1 MTLPPILDFPPLP
14 TARPD
19 TFQDEIQNKED
30 LWQNRLAIEHG
41 RAPSWSGRERRAFH
55 LAAQYFLIPALRCGL
70 NALGLLTQG
79 WSNALAP
86 QISRQR
92 FVMDTLP
99 ESFCGLK
106 ILQLSDLHVDG
117 ISGLAEQIVECI
129 RPLAIDLCDRTGDYR
144 FRVSGP
150 CDGIYPA
157 MEKMLEGLHPR
168 LGTFGILGNH
178 DVSEGVAEMEQLGIK
193 MLVNDAV
200 EIQEGAESL

>member
-1 MTLPPILDFPPLP
+1 MKHSPNT
-14 TARPD
+14 
-19 TFQDEIQNKED
+19 
-30 LWQNRLAIEHG
+30 
-41 RAPSWSGRERRAFH
+41 RALQCATIH

-86 QISRQR
+86 HISRQR

-117 ISGLAEQIVECI
+117 I
-129 RPLAIDLCDRTGDYR
+129 
-144 FRVSGP
+144 
-150 CDGIYPA
+150 YPA

-178 DVSEGVAEMEQLGIK
+178 DASEEVAELEQLGIR
-193 MLVNDAV
+193 M
-200 EIQEGAESL
+200 